1 MDLQLFFALLLLP
14 CSVASGDIR
23 YQEESEVIK
32 EMTCPTWY
40 HTNSAGRCECG
51 VHLGNQVI
59 CKPNKKVATSTWLCM
74 SYDNKSKVTVAGK
87 CLISHLGNFNND
99 YFIEQPIAVT
109 ELDNFTCGWLN
120 RTGLL
125 CSHCRNQSHG
135 VAVLSYRYECVECL
149 GSICGWLLYFT
160 LVLVP
165 VTIFFLV
172 IIVCNIRATAAHMN
186 AFICIVQITLYTI
199 NRNIGGIHTNFDKI
213 IATLLG
219 IWNLDFFQ
227 YTFPPFC
234 IDKNYSTL
242 RVLSFGYINAFYPLA
257 LLIITYICIELY
269 DKNYRLFRA
278 VWLPLGSCL
287 SFIQKHLS
295 VKLHINA
302 KLNVLN
308 AFATF
313 IILAY
318 CKILYTNFTLL
329 SPTQLSESNGSPFPL
344 SGTRYTLY
352 NASVPYLG
360 EEHKPYFILAIIV
373 LLIFN
378 IFPMLL
384 LLLYPTKT
392 FQKLLN
398 CFPRMRWD
406 YLHIFMDFFQGCY
419 KNGTNNTQDYRY
431 FAGLY
436 LLIRLI
442 HHTSIYYS
450 DWSYII
456 TSILSLIVSIL
467 FGVLRPYRKDFYN
480 RLDCMFFVLLTLG
493 SVCILCNAYIIHLQ
507 NFSVILYFMVMI
519 GVSYTLLILL
529 QNLISIVC
537 PQNLIVKLKK
547 ILQM

>member
-1 MDLQLFFALLLLP
+1 MDCILFSLLLLIP
-14 CSVASGDIR
+14 CSEASGD
-23 YQEESEVIK
+23 IK

-40 HTNSAGRCECG
+40 HTNSAGWCECG
-51 VHLGNQVI
+51 ARLRDQVM
-59 CKPNKKVATSTWLCM
+59 CKPKKKVAIDAWLCM

-87 CLISHLGNFNND
+87 CMYSPLGSYNND
-99 YFIEQPIAVT
+99 FFIKQPIAVT

-149 GSICGWLLYFT
+149 GSIYGWLLYFT

-165 VTIFFLV
+165 VTIFFLI

-186 AFICIVQITLYTI
+186 GFICTVQIALYSI
-199 NRNIGGIHTNFDKI
+199 NGLISGINTNFEKF
-213 IATLLG
+213 AVTLLG

-227 YTFPPFC
+227 YIFSPFC

-278 VWLPLGSCL
+278 VWLPFGSCL
-287 SFIQKHLS
+287 SLHLS

-318 CKILYTNFTLL
+318 CKILHTNITLL
-329 SPTQLSESNGSPFPL
+329 SPTQLFESNGSPFPL

-373 LLIFN
+373 LLVFN

-384 LLLYPTKT
+384 LFLYPTKP
-392 FQKLLN
+392 FQRLLN
-398 CFPRMRWD
+398 YFPRMRWD

-419 KNGTNNTQDYRY
+419 KNGTNNTLDYRY

-436 LLIRLI
+436 LLI
-442 HHTSIYYS
+442 TFIY
-450 DWSYII
+450 
-456 TSILSLIVSIL
+456 
-467 FGVLRPYRKDFYN
+467 
-480 RLDCMFFVLLTLG
+480 
-493 SVCILCNAYIIHLQ
+493 
-507 NFSVILYFMVMI
+507 
-519 GVSYTLLILL
+519 
-529 QNLISIVC
+529 
-537 PQNLIVKLKK
+537 
-547 ILQM
+547 

>member
-1 MDLQLFFALLLLP
+1 
-14 CSVASGDIR
+14 
-23 YQEESEVIK
+23 
-32 EMTCPTWY
+32 MTCPTWY

-51 VHLGNQVI
+51 ARLRDKVI
-59 CKPNKKVATSTWLCM
+59 CKPNKKVATIAWLCM

-87 CLISHLGNFNND
+87 CIYSPLGSFNND
-99 YFIEQPIAVT
+99 YFIEQPTAVT

-135 VAVLSYRYECVECL
+135 VAVQSYRYECVECL
-149 GSICGWLLYFT
+149 GSIYGWLLYFT

-165 VTIFFLV
+165 VTLFFLV

-186 AFICIVQITLYTI
+186 AFICIVQIIFYTI
-199 NRNIGGIHTNFDKI
+199 NTQIGGVHTSFDKFAVTI
-213 IATLLG
+213 LG
-219 IWNLDFFQ
+219 IWSLDFFQ

-257 LLIITYICIELY
+257 LLIITYISIELHN
-269 DKNYRLFRA
+269 KNYRLFRTI
-278 VWLPLGSCL
+278 WLPFGLCL
-287 SFIQKHLS
+287 SSIQKHLS

-302 KLNVLN
+302 RLNVLN

-318 CKILYTNFTLL
+318 CKILYTNFSLL
-329 SPTQLSESNGSPFPL
+329 SFTQLFKNNGSPFPPNK
-344 SGTRYTLY
+344 TRYTLY

-360 EEHKPYFILAIIV
+360 EEHKPYFILAITV
-373 LLIFN
+373 LLVFN

-384 LLLYPTKT
+384 LLLYPTKP

-398 CFPRMRWD
+398 CFPQMRWD
-406 YLHIFMDFFQGCY
+406 YLHIFMDCFQGCY
-419 KNGTNNTQDYRY
+419 KNGTNNTLDYRY

-436 LLIRLI
+436 LLFRFINHI
-442 HHTSIYYS
+442 NTIYNHP
-450 DWSYII
+450 SYTIMI
-456 TSILSLIVSIL
+456 QNILHLTVSIL
-467 FGVLRPYRKDFYN
+467 FGVLRPYRNDFYN
-480 RLDCMFFVLLTLG
+480 RLDCTFFGLLTFG
-493 SVCILCNAYIIHLQ
+493 SVWMLCNKYIVRLR
-507 NFSVILYFMVMI
+507 NYSVILLYILGMI
-519 GVSYTLLILL
+519 TVLPYTLLILL

-537 PQNLIVKLKK
+537 PQNLIIKLKK
-547 ILQM
+547 IL

>member
-1 MDLQLFFALLLLP
+1 MMDLQLFFALLLLP

-23 YQEESEVIK
+23 HQEELEVIK

-51 VHLGNQVI
+51 VRLGNQVI
-59 CKPNKKVATSTWLCM
+59 CKPNKKVATITWLCM
-74 SYDNKSKVTVAGK
+74 SYDNKSKVTVAGE
-87 CLISHLGNFNND
+87 CIYSPLGSFNND
-99 YFIEQPIAVT
+99 YFIEQPISVA

-149 GSICGWLLYFT
+149 GSIYGWLLYFT

-172 IIVCNIRATAAHMN
+172 IIACNIRATAAHMN
-186 AFICIVQITLYTI
+186 AFIYIVQITLYTI
-199 NRNIGGIHTNFDKI
+199 NSNIGGVHTNFEKL
-213 IATLLG
+213 AVTLLG

-278 VWLPLGSCL
+278 VWLPFGLCL
-287 SFIQKHLS
+287 SFIQKYS
-295 VKLHINA
+295 SIKLHINA
-302 KLNVLN
+302 KLNILN

-318 CKILYTNFTLL
+318 CKILYTNFALL
-329 SPTQLSESNGSPFPL
+329 GLTQLYESNGYS
-344 SGTRYTLY
+344 SGTQYTLY
-352 NASVPYLG
+352 DASVLYLG
-360 EEHKPYFILAIIV
+360 EEHKFYFILAIIV
-373 LLIFN
+373 LLVFN
-378 IFPMLL
+378 FFSMLL
-384 LLLYPTKT
+384 LLLYPTKP

-406 YLHIFMDFFQGCY
+406 YLHIFMDCFQGCY
-419 KNGTNNTQDYRY
+419 KNGTNNTLDYRY

-436 LLIRLI
+436 LLIRFI
-442 HHTSIYYS
+442 HHIGVFYGSST
-450 DWSYII
+450 I
-456 TSILSLIVSIL
+456 TIKSILYLTLSIL
-467 FGVLRPYRKDFYN
+467 FGVLRPYRNDIYN
-480 RLDCMFFVLLTLG
+480 RLDCMFFGLATLG
-493 SVCILCNAYIIHLQ
+493 SVCILCDEYVIYLR
-507 NFSVILYFMVMI
+507 NFSVILYFLGMI
-519 GVSYTLLILL
+519 AVSYTLLILL
-529 QNLISIVC
+529 QNLILIVC
-537 PQNLIVKLKK
+537 PQSLIVKLKK
-547 ILQM
+547 IL

>member
-1 MDLQLFFALLLLP
+1 MMDLQLFFALLLLP

-23 YQEESEVIK
+23 HQEELEVIK

-51 VHLGNQVI
+51 VRLGNQVI
-59 CKPNKKVATSTWLCM
+59 CKPNKKVATITWLCM
-74 SYDNKSKVTVAGK
+74 SYDNKSKVTVAGE
-87 CLISHLGNFNND
+87 CIYSPLGSFNND
-99 YFIEQPIAVT
+99 YFIEQPISVA

-125 CSHCRNQSHG
+125 CSHCRNRSHG

-149 GSICGWLLYFT
+149 GSIYGWLLYFT

-172 IIVCNIRATAAHMN
+172 IIACNIRATAAHMN
-186 AFICIVQITLYTI
+186 AFIYIVQITLYTI
-199 NRNIGGIHTNFDKI
+199 NSNIGGVHTNFEKL
-213 IATLLG
+213 AVTLLG

-278 VWLPLGSCL
+278 VWLPFGLCL
-287 SFIQKHLS
+287 SFIQKYS
-295 VKLHINA
+295 SIKLHINA
-302 KLNVLN
+302 KLNILN

-318 CKILYTNFTLL
+318 CKILYTNFALL
-329 SPTQLSESNGSPFPL
+329 GLTQLYESNGYS
-344 SGTRYTLY
+344 SGTQYTLY
-352 NASVPYLG
+352 DASVLYLG
-360 EEHKPYFILAIIV
+360 EEHKFYFILAIIV
-373 LLIFN
+373 LLVFN
-378 IFPMLL
+378 FFSMLL
-384 LLLYPTKT
+384 LLLYPTKP

-406 YLHIFMDFFQGCY
+406 YLHIFMDCFQGCY
-419 KNGTNNTQDYRY
+419 KNGTNNTLDYRY

-436 LLIRLI
+436 LLIRFI
-442 HHTSIYYS
+442 HHIGVFYGSST
-450 DWSYII
+450 I
-456 TSILSLIVSIL
+456 TIKSILYLTLSIL
-467 FGVLRPYRKDFYN
+467 FGVLRPYRNDIYN
-480 RLDCMFFVLLTLG
+480 RLDCMFFGLVTLG
-493 SVCILCNAYIIHLQ
+493 YVCVLCNEYIINLR
-507 NFSVILYFMVMI
+507 NFSVILYFLGMI
-519 GVSYTLLILL
+519 AVSYTLLILL
-529 QNLISIVC
+529 QNLILIVC
-537 PQNLIVKLKK
+537 PQSLIVKLKK
-547 ILQM
+547 IL

>member
-1 MDLQLFFALLLLP
+1 
-14 CSVASGDIR
+14 
-23 YQEESEVIK
+23 
-32 EMTCPTWY
+32 
-40 HTNSAGRCECG
+40 
-51 VHLGNQVI
+51 
-59 CKPNKKVATSTWLCM
+59 M
-74 SYDNKSKVTVAGK
+74 SYDNKSKVTVAGN
-87 CLISHLGNFNND
+87 CIYSPLGSFNNN
-99 YFIEQPIAVT
+99 YFIKQPISVT
-109 ELDNFTCGWLN
+109 ELDNFTCGWLK

-149 GSICGWLLYFT
+149 GSIYGWPLYFT

-165 VTIFFLV
+165 VTIFFFV
-172 IIVCNIRATAAHMN
+172 IIACNIRATASHMN
-186 AFICIVQITLYTI
+186 AFICTVQISLYAI
-199 NRNIGGIHTNFDKI
+199 NSLISGVHTNFDKFVV
-213 IATLLG
+213 TLLG

-269 DKNYRLFRA
+269 NKNYRLFRA
-278 VWLPLGSCL
+278 VWLPFGLCL

-318 CKILYTNFTLL
+318 CKILHTNFALL
-329 SPTQLSESNGSPFPL
+329 TPMQLFESNGSPP

-360 EEHKPYFILAIIV
+360 EDHKPYFILAIIV
-373 LLIFN
+373 LLVFN

-384 LLLYPTKT
+384 LFLYPTKP

-406 YLHIFMDFFQGCY
+406 NLHIFMDFFQGCY
-419 KNGTNNTQDYRY
+419 KNGTNNTLDYRY

-436 LLIRLI
+436 HLIRFISL
-442 HHTSIYYS
+442 TSIIHS
-450 DWSYII
+450 DWSYTII
-456 TSILSLIVSIL
+456 IQSILYLTVSIL
-467 FGVLRPYRKDFYN
+467 FGVLRPYRNDIYN
-480 RLDCMFFVLLTLG
+480 RLDCTFFGLLTLG
-493 SVCILCNAYIIHLQ
+493 IVCILCNEYFIHLQ
-507 NFSVILYFMVMI
+507 VASVILYCLIMI
-519 GVSYTLLILL
+519 AVSYTLLILL

-537 PQNLIVKLKK
+537 PQSLIVKLKT
-547 ILQM
+547 IL

>member
-1 MDLQLFFALLLLP
+1 MDCRLFFLLLLIP
-14 CSVASGDIR
+14 CSEASGDIQ
-23 YQEESEVIK
+23 YQEESDIK
-32 EMTCPTWY
+32 EMICPTWY
-40 HTNSAGRCECG
+40 HTNSAGQCECG
-51 VHLGNQVI
+51 VRLRDKVI
-59 CKPNKKVATSTWLCM
+59 CKPNKTVATIAWTCM

-87 CLISHLGNFNND
+87 CMYSPLGSYNND
-99 YFIEQPIAVT
+99 FFIEQPIAVT
-109 ELDNFTCGWLN
+109 ELDSFTCGWLN

-125 CSHCRNQSHG
+125 CSHCRNWSHG

-149 GSICGWLLYFT
+149 GSIYGWLLYFT

-165 VTIFFLV
+165 VTIFFLI

-186 AFICIVQITLYTI
+186 GFICIVQIALYSI
-199 NRNIGGIHTNFDKI
+199 NGLISGINTNFEKFA
-213 IATLLG
+213 ATLLG

-242 RVLSFGYINAFYPLA
+242 RVLSFDYINAFYPLA

-278 VWLPLGSCL
+278 VWLPFGSCL

-318 CKILYTNFTLL
+318 CKILYTNFILL
-329 SPTQLSESNGSPFPL
+329 SPTQLYENNGYS

-360 EEHKPYFILAIIV
+360 EDHKPYFILAIIV
-373 LLIFN
+373 LLVFN
-378 IFPMLL
+378 IFPMFL
-384 LLLYPTKT
+384 LLLYPTKP

-406 YLHIFMDFFQGCY
+406 YLHIFMDCFQGCY
-419 KNGTNNTQDYRY
+419 KNGTNNTLDYRY

-436 LLIRLI
+436 LLIRFISHMSKI
-442 HHTSIYYS
+442 HS
-450 DWSYII
+450 DWSYSMII
-456 TSILSLIVSIL
+456 RAILCLTVSIL

-480 RLDCMFFVLLTLG
+480 RLDCAFFGLLTLDA
-493 SVCILCNAYIIHLQ
+493 VCILGNEYIIHLQ
-507 NFSVILYFMVMI
+507 VFSVIVYFFGI
-519 GVSYTLLILL
+519 IAVSYTLFILL
-529 QNLISIVC
+529 QNLLSIVC
-537 PQNLIVKLKK
+537 PQSLIVKLKK
-547 ILQM
+547 IL

>member
-1 MDLQLFFALLLLP
+1 
-14 CSVASGDIR
+14 
-23 YQEESEVIK
+23 
-32 EMTCPTWY
+32 MTCPTWY
-40 HTNSAGRCECG
+40 HTNSAGQCECG
-51 VHLGNQVI
+51 VRLESKVI
-59 CKPNKKVATSTWLCM
+59 CKPNKKVAIIAWMCM
-74 SYDNKSKVTVAGK
+74 SYDNKSKVTVVGK
-87 CLISHLGNFNND
+87 CIYSDLGNFNND

-109 ELDNFTCGWLN
+109 ELDNSCDWLN

-149 GSICGWLLYFT
+149 GSIYGWLLYFT

-165 VTIFFLV
+165 VTLFFLV
-172 IIVCNIRATAAHMN
+172 IIACNIRATAAHMN
-186 AFICIVQITLYTI
+186 AYVCTVQISLYSI
-199 NRNIGGIHTNFDKI
+199 NSNIGGVRTNFDKFVV
-213 IATLLG
+213 TLLG

-227 YTFPPFC
+227 YTVSPFC
-234 IDKNYSTL
+234 IDENYSIL
-242 RVLSFGYINAFYPLA
+242 RVLSFDYINAFYPLA

-278 VWLPLGSCL
+278 IWLPFGSCL

-318 CKILYTNFTLL
+318 CKILYTNFALL
-329 SPTQLSESNGSPFPL
+329 SPTQLYESNGSLFPP
-344 SGTRYTLY
+344 SGTRYALY
-352 NASVPYLG
+352 NASMPYLG

-373 LLIFN
+373 LLVFN
-378 IFPMLL
+378 IFPILL
-384 LLLYPTKT
+384 LFLYPTKP

-406 YLHIFMDFFQGCY
+406 HLHIFMDFFQGCY
-419 KNGTNNTQDYRY
+419 KNGTNNTLDYRY

-436 LLIRLI
+436 LLIRFMYHISII
-442 HHTSIYYS
+442 HING
-450 DWSYII
+450 SYTII
-456 TSILSLIVSIL
+456 TQSILYLTVSIL
-467 FGVLRPYRKDFYN
+467 FGVLQPYRNDFYN
-480 RLDCMFFVLLTLG
+480 RLDCMFFGLATLG
-493 SVCILCNAYIIHLQ
+493 SVCILCDEYVIYLR
-507 NFSVILYFMVMI
+507 NFSVILFFLGMI
-519 GVSYTLLILL
+519 GVSYILLILL

-537 PQNLIVKLKK
+537 PQSLIVKLKK
-547 ILQM
+547 IL

>member
-1 MDLQLFFALLLLP
+1 
-14 CSVASGDIR
+14 
-23 YQEESEVIK
+23 
-32 EMTCPTWY
+32 MTCSTSTWY
-40 HTNSAGRCECG
+40 HTNSAGQCECG
-51 VHLGNQVI
+51 VRLGDKVI
-59 CKPNKKVATSTWLCM
+59 CKPNKKVATIAWTCM
-74 SYDNKSKVTVAGK
+74 SYDNKSQVTVAGK
-87 CLISHLGNFNND
+87 CIYSPLGSANND

-109 ELDNFTCGWLN
+109 ELDDFTCGWLN

-135 VAVLSYRYECVECL
+135 VAVLSYSYECAECL
-149 GSICGWLLYFT
+149 GSIYGWLLYFT

-165 VTIFFLV
+165 VTLFFLV
-172 IIVCNIRATAAHMN
+172 IIVCNIRATAAHLN

-199 NRNIGGIHTNFDKI
+199 NRLISGVHTNFEKFI
-213 IATLLG
+213 VTLFG

-242 RVLSFGYINAFYPLA
+242 RVLSFGYINAFYPL
-257 LLIITYICIELY
+257 LLIITYICIQLY

-278 VWLPLGSCL
+278 VWLPFGSCL
-287 SFIQKHLS
+287 SFIQKYLS

-302 KLNVLN
+302 KSNVLN

-318 CKILYTNFTLL
+318 CKILYTNFVLL
-329 SPTQLSESNGSPFPL
+329 SPTQLFESNGSPFP
-344 SGTRYTLY
+344 SRGTRYTLY

-384 LLLYPTKT
+384 LLLYPTKS

-398 CFPRMRWD
+398 FFPRIRWD

-419 KNGTNNTQDYRY
+419 KNGTNNTLDYRY

-442 HHTSIYYS
+442 NHIRIIHS
-450 DWSYII
+450 DWSYSTII
-456 TSILSLIVSIL
+456 RAILCLTVSIL
-467 FGVLRPYRKDFYN
+467 FGVLRPYRNDFYN
-480 RLDCMFFVLLTLG
+480 RLDCALFGLLTLDAV
-493 SVCILCNAYIIHLQ
+493 SVLCNEYIIHLRNYLVLQ
-507 NFSVILYFMVMI
+507 YFLVMI
-519 GVSYTLLILL
+519 GVSCTLLMLL
-529 QNLISIVC
+529 QKLISIVC
-537 PQNLIVKLKK
+537 PQSVIDKLKTV
-547 ILQM
+547 L

>member
-1 MDLQLFFALLLLP
+1 M
-14 CSVASGDIR
+14 
-23 YQEESEVIK
+23 
-32 EMTCPTWY
+32 
-40 HTNSAGRCECG
+40 
-51 VHLGNQVI
+51 
-59 CKPNKKVATSTWLCM
+59 
-74 SYDNKSKVTVAGK
+74 
-87 CLISHLGNFNND
+87 
-99 YFIEQPIAVT
+99 
-109 ELDNFTCGWLN
+109 
-120 RTGLL
+120 
-125 CSHCRNQSHG
+125 
-135 VAVLSYRYECVECL
+135 LSYRYERVECL
-149 GSICGWLLYFT
+149 GSIYGWLLYFT

-165 VTIFFLV
+165 VAIFFLV
-172 IIVCNIRATAAHMN
+172 IIACNIRATAAHMN
-186 AFICIVQITLYTI
+186 AFICIVQITLHTI
-199 NRNIGGIHTNFDKI
+199 NRNIGGVHTNFEKL
-213 IATLLG
+213 AVTLLG

-234 IDKNYSTL
+234 IGKNYSTL
-242 RVLSFGYINAFYPLA
+242 RVLSFDYINAFYPLA

-278 VWLPLGSCL
+278 VWLPFGLCL

-318 CKILYTNFTLL
+318 CKILHTNFALL
-329 SPTQLSESNGSPFPL
+329 TPMQLFESNGSPP

-373 LLIFN
+373 LLVFN

-442 HHTSIYYS
+442 HHTSIYYI
-450 DWSYII
+450 DGSYTI

-480 RLDCMFFVLLTLG
+480 RLDCMFFVLLTFG

-507 NFSVILYFMVMI
+507 NFSVILYFLVMI
-519 GVSYTLLILL
+519 RVSYTLLILL

>member
-1 MDLQLFFALLLLP
+1 
-14 CSVASGDIR
+14 
-23 YQEESEVIK
+23 
-32 EMTCPTWY
+32 MTCPTWY
-40 HTNSAGRCECG
+40 HTNSAGQCKCG
-51 VHLGNQVI
+51 VRLRDKVI

-87 CLISHLGNFNND
+87 CIYSPLGNFDKD

-135 VAVLSYRYECVECL
+135 IAVLSYRYECVECL
-149 GSICGWLLYFT
+149 GSIYGWLLYFT

-172 IIVCNIRATAAHMN
+172 IIICNIRATASHMN
-186 AFICIVQITLYTI
+186 AFICIVQITLYSINSLTSAVNTI
-199 NRNIGGIHTNFDKI
+199 FYKI
-213 IATLLG
+213 VWTLLG

-278 VWLPLGSCL
+278 VWLPFGLCL
-287 SFIQKHLS
+287 SFIQKHSS

-318 CKILYTNFTLL
+318 CKILNTNFVFL
-329 SPTQLSESNGSPFPL
+329 SPIKLYMSNGSL
-344 SGTRYTLY
+344 KGTQYTLY

-373 LLIFN
+373 LLVFN

-384 LLLYPTKT
+384 LLLYPTKP

-398 CFPRMRWD
+398 YFPRMRWD

-419 KNGTNNTQDYRY
+419 KNGTDNTLDYRY

-442 HHTSIYYS
+442 HHISVFYS
-450 DWSYII
+450 DWSYTTI
-456 TSILSLIVSIL
+456 TRTFLSLTVSIL

-480 RLDCMFFVLLTLG
+480 RLDCMFFGLLTLG
-493 SVCILCNAYIIHLQ
+493 SVCILCIEYIIHLRY
-507 NFSVILYFMVMI
+507 FSVILYFLGMI

-529 QNLISIVC
+529 QNLMLIVC
-537 PQNLIVKLKK
+537 PQSLIVKLKK
-547 ILQM
+547 ILKM

>member
-1 MDLQLFFALLLLP
+1 
-14 CSVASGDIR
+14 
-23 YQEESEVIK
+23 
-32 EMTCPTWY
+32 MTCPTWY

-51 VHLGNQVI
+51 VRLRNKVI
-59 CKPNKKVATSTWLCM
+59 CKPNKKVAIIPWLCM

-87 CLISHLGNFNND
+87 CIHSYSRSSNDD
-99 YFIEQPIAVT
+99 YFIEQPISVT
-109 ELDNFTCGWLN
+109 KLDNFTCGWLK

-149 GSICGWLLYFT
+149 GSIYGWLLYFT

-165 VTIFFLV
+165 ATLFFLV
-172 IIVCNIRATAAHMN
+172 IIACNIRATAPHMN
-186 AFICIVQITLYTI
+186 AFISIVQLGLYSI
-199 NRNIGGIHTNFDKI
+199 DGLISGVQTNFDKI
-213 IATLLG
+213 AMTLLG

-234 IDKNYSTL
+234 INKNYSTL
-242 RVLSFGYINAFYPLA
+242 RVLSFDYINAFYPLA

-269 DKNYRLFRA
+269 DKNCRLFRA
-278 VWLPLGSCL
+278 VWLPFGLCL

-318 CKILYTNFTLL
+318 SKILHTNFVLL
-329 SPTQLSESNGSPFPL
+329 SPIQLYESNGYS
-344 SGTRYTLY
+344 SGARYAHY

-360 EEHKPYFILAIIV
+360 EEHKPYFIVAIIV
-373 LLIFN
+373 LLVFN
-378 IFPMLL
+378 VFPMLL
-384 LLLYPTKT
+384 LLLYPTKP

-398 CFPRMRWD
+398 CFPQMRWD
-406 YLHIFMDFFQGCY
+406 YLHISMDFFQGCY
-419 KNGTNNTQDYRY
+419 KNGTNNTLDYRY

-436 LLIRLI
+436 LLVRFIN
-442 HHTSIYYS
+442 HMCT
-450 DWSYII
+450 
-456 TSILSLIVSIL
+456 ILSDRSYSIIIQSFLHLTFSIL
-467 FGVLRPYRKDFYN
+467 FGVLRPYRNNFYN
-480 RLDCMFFVLLTLG
+480 RLDCMFFGVLTLG
-493 SVCILCNAYIIHLQ
+493 SVCILCNEYIIQLR
-507 NFSVILYFMVMI
+507 NLSVSVRLMGMI
-519 GVSYTLLILL
+519 AVSYTLLILL

-537 PQNLIVKLKK
+537 PQSLIVKFKK
-547 ILQM
+547 FLT